1 MNKTVLGFL
10 FLCLLAYPCTAADS
24 NEIIWDFNDIN
35 TIGGNKTI
43 IAGQPKVIE
52 TQKGKAIEFDGVDDG
67 LTVEA
72 LPIAGAEKFTIEIVF
87 CPDVNG
93 NGLQTQRFLNL
104 QENNSKNR
112 VLLIMEASPSDKVW
126 YLQTFIKSSAGT
138 LDMFQAEKFYP
149 TGQWNSV
156 AVVYDGQKLHN
167 YVNGREE
174 FAQPMPFAP
183 LGEGKTSIGMKIN
196 QQSFFKGAV
205 RKIRFTRQALSPDKL
220 LKP

>member
-1 MNKTVLGFL
+1 MNKTSLGFL
-10 FLCLLAYPCTAADS
+10 FLCLLAYPCVAADS
-24 NEIIWDFNDIN
+24 NEIIWDFNDVN
-35 TIGGNKTI
+35 SMGGNKTI
-43 IAGQPKVIE
+43 VAGQPKVIE
-52 TQKGKAIEFDGVDDG
+52 TEKGKAIEFDGVDDG
-67 LTVEA
+67 LIVEA
-72 LPIAGAEKFTIEIVF
+72 LPIAGAEKFTVEIIF
-87 CPDVNG
+87 WPDA

-104 QENNSKNR
+104 QVNNSKNR
-112 VLLIMEASPSDKVW
+112 LLLMMEASPSDKVW
-126 YLQTFIKSSAGT
+126 YLQTFIKSSAAT

-149 TGQWNSV
+149 TGQWSSV

-174 FAQPMPFAP
+174 FAQPMAFAP

-196 QQSFFKGAV
+196 RQSFFKGAV